1 MFNLMKKYPE
11 LLELSGSE
19 QDNWASLSR
28 VFKRDIQDNP
38 DFVFRGDRIYPIKCE
53 GLMDLERLFTHLTHR
68 ADHFVDAAGRDYEKR
83 VYDAR
88 RSERL
93 HWIRHHVEEKSPD
106 CLEVFTVTERDT
118 AKHRD
123 VTKTYLYD
131 AGEHYVIV
139 LEHQR
144 KGGYYLLTAFYL
156 SEKYAEKQLEKK
168 RKKSRQQGF
177 GLETP

>member
-1 MFNLMKKYPE
+1 MKKYPE

-28 VFKRDIQDNP
+28 GLLSEMFKIIPILYSR
-38 DFVFRGDRIYPIKCE
+38 DRIYPIKCE
-53 GLMDLERLFTHLTHR
+53 GLMDLERLFKHLTHR
-68 ADHFVDAAGRDYEKR
+68 AEHFIDDAGRVYEKR
-83 VYDAR
+83 IYDAR

-156 SEKYAEKQLEKK
+156 SEKYAEKQLEKSE
-168 RKKSRQQGF
+168 RKAANQGF

>member
-19 QDNWASLSR
+19 QDNRDSLSR
-28 VFKRDIQDNP
+28 VFKRDIQDNS

-53 GLMDLERLFTHLTHR
+53 GLMDLERLFKHLTHR
-68 ADHFVDAAGRDYEKR
+68 A
-83 VYDAR
+83 DAR

-93 HWIRHHVEEKSPD
+93 HWIRHHIEEKSPD
-106 CLEVFTVTERDT
+106 CLEVFTVMERDT
-118 AKHRD
+118 AKRRD

-139 LEHQR
+139 LEHLR

>member
-38 DFVFRGDRIYPIKCE
+38 DFVFRGDRIYPLKCE
-53 GLMDLERLFTHLTHR
+53 GLMDLERLFKHLTHR
-68 ADHFVDAAGRDYEKR
+68 AEHFTDDAGRDYEKR
-83 VYDAR
+83 IYDAR

-118 AKHRD
+118 AKRRD

>member
-1 MFNLMKKYPE
+1 
-11 LLELSGSE
+11 
-19 QDNWASLSR
+19 
-28 VFKRDIQDNP
+28 
-38 DFVFRGDRIYPIKCE
+38 
-53 GLMDLERLFTHLTHR
+53 MDLERLFKHLTHR
-68 ADHFVDAAGRDYEKR
+68 AEHFIDDAGRDYEKR
-83 VYDAR
+83 IYDAR

-156 SEKYAEKQLEKK
+156 SEKICGKAVGKKAKEKAANRVLDLKRPKK
-168 RKKSRQQGF
+168 RRTRSRIKAVESRKLLLFVDERCKYKGYLGKQQAF
-177 GLETP
+177 L